1 VRAFL
6 WSHANEWLQWQL
18 HADGEDALNNL
29 LEETLRER
37 FGDTY
42 EQQWKKLTMP
52 AIAGFLRLGRIEG
65 QG

>member
-1 VRAFL
+1 
-6 WSHANEWLQWQL
+6 L

-42 EQQWKKLTMP
+42 KQQWKKLTMP
-52 AIAGFLRLGRIEG
+52 AIAGFLKLGRIEDKG
-65 QG
+65 EA